1 MIRLESELI
10 IKSRY
15 ILILLYILTKL
26 FFSRIVNDFSEIN
39 KMAVDDPEKFIG
51 NPVNAFILIKQLTK
65 NLQIF
70 IDTLNNVDH
79 LKSI

>member
-70 IDTLNNVDH
+70 IDTLNNFDH

>member
-1 MIRLESELI
+1 
-10 IKSRY
+10 
-15 ILILLYILTKL
+15 
-26 FFSRIVNDFSEIN
+26 
-39 KMAVDDPEKFIG
+39 MAVDDPEKFIG

-70 IDTLNNVDH
+70 IDTLNIFDH